1 MADSHKKIEAK
12 EAIKKER
19 RAKNAE
25 YSDKYSPETL
35 RANMSTGGGTP
46 IEKGHKWTNEHRVL
60 QPRDPDTGHFTYNAD
75 AEMSLKYK
83 SHGKANA
90 DPVAMRNMNLHSDI
104 KKGDV
109 VNLGKQ
115 TFIALDSIPYE
126 RMKDFFRHYDEGREE
141 YYSYGSLPSKATMED
156 AFTQIAGNVKAVAL
170 SDLVVKK
177 KGRMSAS
184 EKQGV
189 AQDKDVVG
197 HVDIEKLGEKTK
209 QEIASKMASAKAK
222 FSPNTKVTQFL
233 APIGADKAAANAAFN
248 KAVDD
253 ALATFGMGQEAKMGI
268 GAQPKPE
275 QPKPE
280 QPKPEQPAPQSKSAQ
295 PTEPKQKPSVEDEG
309 YTDAEARRGIMPKSM
324 VGSNGSIDINKVNY
338 DNPKQKLY
346 FDAFSLEIQKHPEK
360 FNMTPEKAKQI
371 NGKVLAYL
379 AKKGAFKGGK

>member
-19 RAKNAE
+19 RAKNDE

-46 IEKGHKWTNEHRVL
+46 IKKGHKWTNEHRVL

-90 DPVAMRNMNLHSDI
+90 DPVAMRNMNLHSDV

-115 TFIALDSIPYE
+115 TFIAIDSIPYE

-156 AFTQIAGNVKAVAL
+156 AFTQIAGNVKTVVL
-170 SDLVVKK
+170 SSLVVKK

-197 HVDIEKLGEKTK
+197 HVDISKLGSKTK
-209 QEIASKMASAKAK
+209 QEIASKLSSAKAK
-222 FSPNTKVTQFL
+222 FSPNTKVTQL
-233 APIGADKAAANAAFN
+233 VAPISAQKLQSNVAHNARQQQIAQAQAAAQTQAPQA
-248 KAVDD
+248 
-253 ALATFGMGQEAKMGI
+253 QMGI
-268 GAQPKPE
+268 GGQPQPAQP
-275 QPKPE
+275 
-280 QPKPEQPAPQSKSAQ
+280 AQ
-295 PTEPKQKPSVEDEG
+295 PSRAQAQPSSPSV
-309 YTDAEARRGIMPKSM
+309 
-324 VGSNGSIDINKVNY
+324 
-338 DNPKQKLY
+338 
-346 FDAFSLEIQKHPEK
+346 
-360 FNMTPEKAKQI
+360 KAKLDAANTI
-371 NGKVLAYL
+371 GF
-379 AKKGAFKGGK
+379 KKGKAPSKEDIAAAIAKFRK

>member
-12 EAIKKER
+12 EAIRKER

-75 AEMSLKYK
+75 AELSLKYK
-83 SHGKANA
+83 SHGKKDA
-90 DPVAMRNMNLHSDI
+90 DPVAMKNMKISSDI

-109 VNLGKQ
+109 VSLAGQ
-115 TFIALDSIPYE
+115 TFVALDDISYE
-126 RMKDFFRHYDEGREE
+126 KMKDFFRHYDEDREE
-141 YYSYGSLPSKATMED
+141 YYSYDSLPSKATMED
-156 AFTQIAGNVKAVAL
+156 AFTKIAGNVKAVKL
-170 SDLVVKK
+170 SDLLVKK
-177 KGRMSAS
+177 KGRMSKAEKESIS
-184 EKQGV
+184 EGKS
-189 AQDKDVVG
+189 VVG

-209 QEIASKMASAKAK
+209 QEIANKMASAKAK

-253 ALATFGMGQEAKMGI
+253 ALATLAKGQEAKMGM

-275 QPKPE
+275 QPKSE
-280 QPKPEQPAPQSKSAQ
+280 QPKLEQPAPQSKPSQ
-295 PTEPKQKPSVEDEG
+295 TKPSVEDEG